1 MSKQKLGYLIFDLP
15 SDHEVESELATECK
29 TIQSIIHNKGMR
41 ARVKRICVAS
51 RERFM
56 NYPTYKYSVQFV
68 HIACHGGKSGIGM
81 LGGTV
86 SWAEVSK
93 QIIKHI
99 RPLSNDEQRIICFSC
114 CHSLD
119 GFKKTKTHLHPYFT
133 GAYIFTE
140 ESVPFAE
147 SITVWSMF
155 Y

>member
-119 GFKKTKTHLHPYFT
+119 EFKKTKTHLHPYFT